1 MLDDAVWII
10 VQPLP
15 RTSMHRRISALAA
28 LAVLAVSSACSHDTA
43 PDPAA
48 GKTHPAGT
56 VADRITFNS
65 GHIGIAVGPDGV
77 GYVTTPTGLDRFS
90 TQSPYTKLTPLTTGP
105 GPRDIVIDRAGTT
118 AYAATDNG
126 KVYLVD
132 LKTGAMKA
140 TLVVDT
146 AYHSGD
152 AQQNHLA
159 IASDGSR
166 AYLITDGLL
175 SFLPIS
181 GAPSTPS
188 GHRARSIA
196 VSPATGAI
204 YVTNI
209 DGDFYA
215 ARLDPTTF
223 GVQARTSTRLN
234 SSAVAVAPR
243 GDEVYVGSE
252 GGVLAFLDP
261 TTLAERGE
269 VNLGAYESISGIAV
283 SPDGKQ
289 IYLATSG
296 AKLTIVDRA
305 TRSVVS
311 TLTLSGYP
319 LGVAFD
325 PQGKTAFVV
334 NLDTWVDVIR

>member
-1 MLDDAVWII
+1 
-10 VQPLP
+10 
-15 RTSMHRRISALAA
+15 MHRRVFALTA
-28 LAVLAVSSACSHDTA
+28 LAVLAISAACSNDTA
-43 PDPAA
+43 PDPTA

-56 VADRITFNS
+56 VSGRITFET
-65 GHIGIAVGPDGV
+65 GHIGMAVAPNGV

-105 GPRDIVIDRAGTT
+105 GPRDVAVDRAGTT

-132 LKTGAMKA
+132 LKTGATKA

-152 AQQNHLA
+152 AQFNHLA
-159 IASDGSR
+159 VSPDGSR
-166 AYLITDGLL
+166 AYLITDGRL
-175 SFLPIS
+175 SSLPTN

-188 GHRARSIA
+188 GHSGTSIA
-196 VSPATGAI
+196 VSPTTGAI
-204 YVTNI
+204 YLTNV

-223 GVQARTSTRLN
+223 AVQARTSTRL
-234 SSAVAVAPR
+234 SSTAIAVAPR
-243 GDEVYVGSE
+243 GDEVYVASGR
-252 GGVLAFLDP
+252 VLAMLDP

-269 VNLGAYESISGIAV
+269 VNLGADVGISGIAV
-283 SPDGKQ
+283 SPDGTQ
-289 IYLATSG
+289 IYVPTFG
-296 AKLTIVDRA
+296 PTLTIVDRA
-305 TRSVVS
+305 TRSVVA
-311 TLTLSGYP
+311 TLPLSGYP

-325 PQGKTAFVV
+325 PQGKSAFVV
-334 NLDTWVDVIR
+334 NLDTWVDVIQ